1 MKFNLY
7 NVVVYI
13 DFVCTWIIIIHNS
26 WRIINNRYKD
36 HLRIH
41 MFGIHVVFVT
51 FYEEPLYRALI
62 LYWDFSGLW
71 LDKTSIQ
78 TMYMYDKKFYYMYVI
93 KKLHLWDSTQ
103 SMPHVSTQE
112 TVSET
117 PPSPSPPPSLIPAHS
132 QSEGTPDTTTREAV
146 LVRSDLPPLK
156 PTPVAPSLTKSPSC
170 LLLDQRE
177 ITDHPPHS
185 WGPCIKDSR
194 ISTRSI
200 VSWFDY
206 LLELYIKINCRKHV
220 IVYCIWLYC
229 VWV

>member
-36 HLRIH
+36 HLCIH

-51 FYEEPLYRALI
+51 FYGEPLYRALI

-93 KKLHLWDSTQ
+93 KKNCICGIVRSLCPMSPLKRRYPKLLHPRV
-103 SMPHVSTQE
+103 PH
-112 TVSET
+112 
-117 PPSPSPPPSLIPAHS
+117 PPLSPPTPS
-132 QSEGTPDTTTREAV
+132 RRV
-146 LVRSDLPPLK
+146 PPTLQQEK
-156 PTPVAPSLTKSPSC
+156 QFLSAQICPL
-170 LLLDQRE
+170 
-177 ITDHPPHS
+177 
-185 WGPCIKDSR
+185 
-194 ISTRSI
+194 
-200 VSWFDY
+200 
-206 LLELYIKINCRKHV
+206 
-220 IVYCIWLYC
+220 
-229 VWV
+229 

>member
-1 MKFNLY
+1 MGN
-7 NVVVYI
+7 
-13 DFVCTWIIIIHNS
+13 
-26 WRIINNRYKD
+26 
-36 HLRIH
+36 
-41 MFGIHVVFVT
+41 
-51 FYEEPLYRALI
+51 LYRALI

-146 LVRSDLPPLK
+146 LVCSDSPPPK
-156 PTPVAPSLTKSPSC
+156 PAPVAPSLTKSPSC
-170 LLLDQRE
+170 SLLLDQRE
-177 ITDHPPHS
+177 MTDHPPHP
-185 WGPCIKDSR
+185 WGPCIKDTTQYRCIRHR

-200 VSWFDY
+200 VS
-206 LLELYIKINCRKHV
+206 
-220 IVYCIWLYC
+220 
-229 VWV
+229 